1 MKITNL
7 IKYTAICG
15 IFFLGAC
22 THQNVKV
29 VKPTDDKLSCSDI
42 ASEFAEINGVLKSID
57 DKTGLSGRN
66 VAMGIFFWPGVVVNQ
81 MNAGDAREA
90 ANNRLVVLSQ
100 LKNDLNCS

>member
-7 IKYTAICG
+7 IKYSMISG

-29 VKPTDDKLSCSDI
+29 IKPADDKLSCSDI
-42 ASEFAEINGVLKSID
+42 AAEIAEINGVLRSID

-66 VAMGIFFWPGVVVNQ
+66 VAMELKSN
-81 MNAGDAREA
+81 
-90 ANNRLVVLSQ
+90 LS
-100 LKNDLNCS
+100 CS